1 MKMGTAQ
8 KQNISVQH
16 RMWNRY
22 DSRPKQA
29 IPKFSE
35 WFLNGIRTFEAKGAE
50 FELMPEMVKISW
62 PGQVPM
68 LRACLKIKLNH
79 TIRIG
84 LIHVSRVTL
93 SLNRYISI

>member
-29 IPKFSE
+29 IPEFSE
-35 WFLNGIRTFEAKGAE
+35 WFLDGIRTFEAKGAE
-50 FELMPEMVKISW
+50 FELLPGRVKIYW

-68 LRACLKIKLNH
+68 LRTVEDFRREYKSCY
-79 TIRIG
+79 
-84 LIHVSRVTL
+84 L
-93 SLNRYISI
+93 SHGITA

>member
-29 IPKFSE
+29 IPEFSE
-35 WFLNGIRTFEAKGAE
+35 WFLNGVRTFEAKGAE
-50 FELMPEMVKISW
+50 FELLQGMVKIQW
-62 PGQVPM
+62 PGKVTI
-68 LRACLKIKLNH
+68 LR
-79 TIRIG
+79 T
-84 LIHVSRVTL
+84 VSDFKREYESCYLRQEITA
-93 SLNRYISI
+93 

>member
-29 IPKFSE
+29 IPEFSE

-50 FELMPEMVKISW
+50 FELLQGMVKIQW
-62 PGQVPM
+62 PGKVTT
-68 LRACLKIKLNH
+68 LRTVSDFKREYESCYPNH
-79 TIRIG
+79 GT
-84 LIHVSRVTL
+84 TA
-93 SLNRYISI
+93 

>member
-22 DSRPKQA
+22 DSRPKQV
-29 IPKFSE
+29 IPEFSE

-50 FELMPEMVKISW
+50 FELMPGMIKISW
-62 PGQVPM
+62 PGKTPM
-68 LRACLKIKLNH
+68 LRTVNDLKREYESCYPCH
-79 TIRIG
+79 WT
-84 LIHVSRVTL
+84 TA
-93 SLNRYISI
+93 

>member
-29 IPKFSE
+29 IPEFSE
-35 WFLNGIRTFEAKGAE
+35 WFLNGIRTYEAKGAE
-50 FELMPEMVKISW
+50 FKLLPGMVKIYW

-68 LRACLKIKLNH
+68 LRTVEDFKREYESCYP
-79 TIRIG
+79 
-84 LIHVSRVTL
+84 IHG
-93 SLNRYISI
+93 IPA

>member
-29 IPKFSE
+29 IPEFSE
-35 WFLNGIRTFEAKGAE
+35 WFLQGLRHFEAKGAE
-50 FELMPEMVKISW
+50 FELLPGMVKITW
-62 PGQVPM
+62 PGKVPM
-68 LRACLKIKLNH
+68 LRTVNDLKREYENEYLQGI
-79 TIRIG
+79 TA
-84 LIHVSRVTL
+84 
-93 SLNRYISI
+93 

>member
-29 IPKFSE
+29 ITE
-35 WFLNGIRTFEAKGAE
+35 
-50 FELMPEMVKISW
+50 
-62 PGQVPM
+62 QQ
-68 LRACLKIKLNH
+68 
-79 TIRIG
+79 
-84 LIHVSRVTL
+84 
-93 SLNRYISI
+93 LNRMRFCCNRQAQQKLDFLLATE

>member
-22 DSRPKQA
+22 DSRQKQA
-29 IPKFSE
+29 IPEFSE
-35 WFLNGIRTFEAKGAE
+35 WLLNGIRTFEAKGAE
-50 FELMPEMVKISW
+50 FELLPGMVKIYW

-68 LRACLKIKLNH
+68 LRKIEDFDDEYQEEY
-79 TIRIG
+79 
-84 LIHVSRVTL
+84 L
-93 SLNRYISI
+93 SKF